1 MDLPR
6 PSMWLHQTVQDDNG
20 TLLRYLIAED
30 KPDFDLLD
38 DHDDEMDTVVAVMD
52 AKSSYYRSIN
62 VR

>member
-1 MDLPR
+1 
-6 PSMWLHQTVQDDNG
+6 MWLHQTVQDDNG